1 MSSLTNF
8 EFFKGVLYLK
18 TSNFPLNRELYD
30 IHVQID
36 AYHRNELFLQEQELL
51 DSVLNIPIFIL
62 EVKQILTEE
71 EQSSLDIWNDIDTW
85 KGLCLEAQKDI
96 FEHIFNPDIILC
108 FEEDNQIQE
117 HERVMM
123 RYEDYSAKSVEEL
136 DDEIEEHE
144 RVMMGYEDY
153 SAKSVEELDD
163 EIEEHERVMMGYE
176 DHPTQCVEE
185 LERMVEDHENFML
198 GFQDYPAKT
207 VEELNKEKKEFFEL
221 MYQNILSN
229 LNLSIQDFLN
239 FSSQV
244 DDVFDEFEEKELG
257 FIKDNILINFI
268 KIHLNVFDFLDRF
281 ELSNLFLFR
290 KMILLQMKILSYEE
304 ETIAV
309 GKTERGK
316 IEMILNKKK
325 INQECLK
332 QIKRKIGRFIS
343 NGKLE
348 VQGQDGSSLF
358 QPEDIF

>member
-123 RYEDYSAKSVEEL
+123 R
-136 DDEIEEHE
+136 
-144 RVMMGYEDY
+144 YEDY